1 MELTATSSALAL
13 RDKIPLRQ
21 WLLLFIGILIAS
33 AYLFPVYWMVVSALK
48 TSGEV
53 NAAIPS
59 LFPHEPTLNAFRWIF
74 ERENIARY
82 LGNSLLIAGGATALT
97 LLLATGAA
105 YALSRVRSV
114 WMDAVLVGV
123 MLSQVL
129 PPPLLVTPMFVI
141 FRQLDLVNT
150 YAAVI
155 LATTSKTL
163 PFAVI
168 MLRTTFA
175 QIPVEIE
182 EAARVDG
189 CSRLIAFLHV
199 TLPLARVGYIVVGSL
214 VFLLAYGEFV
224 YAVSLMNKQS
234 MQPATVGLYGFVGA
248 DYSDWGNA
256 MAFATVMVLPVL
268 LIFVALQKRIVSG
281 LTSGALK

>member
-1 MELTATSSALAL
+1 MKNAVRIPQ
-13 RDKIPLRQ
+13 RDSIPLRQ
-21 WLLLFIGILIAS
+21 WVLLAIGLLIAAS
-33 AYLFPVYWMVVSALK
+33 YLFPVYWMVVSALK
-48 TSGEV
+48 TSNEV
-53 NAAIPS
+53 NAAIPT

-74 ERENIARY
+74 EREKIGRY
-82 LGNSLLIAGGATALT
+82 LANSFLIAGGSTALT
-97 LLLATGAA
+97 LLLATGSA
-105 YALSRVRSV
+105 YALSRVRSI

-141 FRQLDLVNT
+141 LRQLDLVNT
-150 YAAVI
+150 YIAVI

-175 QIPVEIE
+175 QIPIEIE

-189 CSRLIAFLHV
+189 SSRLMAFLQV

-214 VFLLAYGEFV
+214 VFLQAYGEFV
-224 YAVSLMNKQS
+224 YPMSLMNKQA

-256 MAFATVMVLPVL
+256 MAFASVMVLPVL
-268 LIFVALQKRIVSG
+268 LIFIALQKKIVSG
-281 LTSGALK
+281 LTAGALM

>member
-1 MELTATSSALAL
+1 MLQTPSLTQ
-13 RDKIPLRQ
+13 RDPVPLRQ
-21 WLLLFIGILIAS
+21 WLLLCIGLLIA
-33 AYLFPVYWMVVSALK
+33 AFYLFPVYWMVVSALK
-48 TSGEV
+48 TADEV
-53 NAAIPS
+53 NAATPTM
-59 LFPHEPTLNAFRWIF
+59 FPHEPTLNAFRWIF
-74 ERENIARY
+74 ERENVGRY
-82 LGNSLLIAGGATALT
+82 LANSFLIAGSTTVLT

-105 YALSRVRSV
+105 YALSRVRSI

-150 YAAVI
+150 YTAVI

-175 QIPVEIE
+175 QIPIEIE

-189 CSRLIAFLHV
+189 CSRLMAFLRV

-224 YAVSLMNKQS
+224 YPVSLMNKQAL
-234 MQPATVGLYGFVGA
+234 QPATVGLYGFVGA

-268 LIFVALQKRIVSG
+268 IIFVALQKRIVSG

>member
-1 MELTATSSALAL
+1 MAQTPSLTP
-13 RDKIPLRQ
+13 RDPVPLRQ
-21 WLLLFIGILIAS
+21 WLLLCIGLLIA
-33 AYLFPVYWMVVSALK
+33 AFYLFPVYWMMVSALK
-48 TSGEV
+48 TAEEV
-53 NAAIPS
+53 NAATPTM
-59 LFPHEPTLNAFRWIF
+59 FPHDPTLNAFRWIF
-74 ERENIARY
+74 ERENVGRY
-82 LGNSLLIAGGATALT
+82 LANSFLIAGSTTVLT
-97 LLLATGAA
+97 LLLATGSA
-105 YALSRVRSV
+105 YALSRVRSI

-150 YAAVI
+150 YTAVI

-175 QIPVEIE
+175 QIPIEIE

-189 CSRLIAFLHV
+189 CSRLMAFLRV

-224 YAVSLMNKQS
+224 YPVSLMNKQAL
-234 MQPATVGLYGFVGA
+234 QPATVGLYGFVGA

-268 LIFVALQKRIVSG
+268 IIFVALQKRIVSG

>member
-1 MELTATSSALAL
+1 MFNNLPSLVI
-13 RDKIPLRQ
+13 RDPVPIRQ
-21 WLLLFIGILIAS
+21 WVLLAIGLVIAS
-33 AYLFPVYWMVVSALK
+33 FYLFPVYWMLVSALK
-48 TSGEV
+48 TADEV

-59 LFPHEPTLNAFRWIF
+59 MFPKEPTLNAFRWIF
-74 ERENIARY
+74 ERENVGRY
-82 LGNSLLIAGGATALT
+82 LANSFFIAGTTTLLT
-97 LLLATGAA
+97 LLLSTGAA
-105 YALSRVRSV
+105 YTLSRIRSK
-114 WMDAVLVGV
+114 WMDAILIFV
-123 MLSQVL
+123 MLTQVL

-150 YAAVI
+150 YTAVI

-163 PFAVI
+163 PFAII

-189 CSRLIAFLHV
+189 CSRLIAFIKI
-199 TLPLARVGYIVVGSL
+199 TMPLARVGYIVVGSL

-224 YAVSLMNKQS
+224 YPVSLMNKQS
-234 MQPATVGLYGFVGA
+234 LQPATVGLFGFVGA

-256 MAFATVMVLPVL
+256 MAFASVMVLPVL
-268 LIFVALQKRIVSG
+268 IIFVALQKHIVSG

>member
-1 MELTATSSALAL
+1 
-13 RDKIPLRQ
+13 
-21 WLLLFIGILIAS
+21 
-33 AYLFPVYWMVVSALK
+33 MVVSALK

-53 NAAIPS
+53 NAAIPTM
-59 LFPHEPTLNAFRWIF
+59 FPHEPTLDAFRWIF
-74 ERENIARY
+74 ERENVGRY
-82 LGNSLLIAGGATALT
+82 LANSFLIAGATTALT

-105 YALSRVRSV
+105 YALSRVRSI

-129 PPPLLVTPMFVI
+129 PPPLLATPMFVI

-150 YAAVI
+150 YTAVI

-175 QIPVEIE
+175 QIPIEIE

-189 CSRLIAFLHV
+189 CSRLIAFLRV
-199 TLPLARVGYIVVGSL
+199 TLPLARVGYIVVGAL

-224 YAVSLMNKQS
+224 YPVSLMNKQA

-268 LIFVALQKRIVSG
+268 IIFVALQKRIVSG
-281 LTSGALK
+281 MTSGALK

>member
-1 MELTATSSALAL
+1 MKNMDSISQM
-13 RDKIPLRQ
+13 DPIPLRQ
-21 WLLLFIGILIAS
+21 WLLMGFGLLIALS
-33 AYLFPVYWMVVSALK
+33 YLFPFYWMVVSALK
-48 TSGEV
+48 TASEV
-53 NAAIPS
+53 NAVTPTM
-59 LFPHEPTLNAFRWIF
+59 FPHDPTLNAFRWIF
-74 ERENIARY
+74 ERENIGRY
-82 LGNSLLIAGGATALT
+82 LANSFLISGGSTALT
-97 LLLATGAA
+97 LLLATGTA
-105 YALSRVRSV
+105 YALSRVRSI

-123 MLSQVL
+123 MMSQVL

-175 QIPVEIE
+175 QIPIEIE

-189 CSRLIAFLHV
+189 CSRVMAFLRV

-214 VFLLAYGEFV
+214 VFLQAYGEFV
-224 YAVSLMNKQS
+224 YPVSLMNKQA

-268 LIFVALQKRIVSG
+268 VIFVALQKRIVSG

>member
-1 MELTATSSALAL
+1 MEKILAITK
-13 RDKIPLRQ
+13 RDPIPLRQ
-21 WLLLFIGILIAS
+21 WLLLGLGLLIAS
-33 AYLFPVYWMVVSALK
+33 TYLFPVYWMVVSALK
-48 TSGEV
+48 TAGEV
-53 NAAIPS
+53 NAATPT
-59 LFPHEPTLNAFRWIF
+59 LFPHEPTLAAFRWIF
-74 ERENIARY
+74 ERENVGRY
-82 LGNSLLIAGGATALT
+82 LANSFLIAGGATTLT
-97 LLLATGAA
+97 LLLATGSA
-105 YALSRVRSV
+105 YALSRVRSI

-141 FRQLDLVNT
+141 LRQLDLVNT
-150 YAAVI
+150 YSAVI

-175 QIPVEIE
+175 QIPIEIE

-189 CSRLIAFLHV
+189 CSRLMAFLRV

-214 VFLLAYGEFV
+214 VFLQAYGEFV
-224 YAVSLMNKQS
+224 YPVSLMNKQS

-268 LIFVALQKRIVSG
+268 IIFVALQKRIVSG

>member
-1 MELTATSSALAL
+1 MALTHSLT
-13 RDKIPLRQ
+13 RGEPVPMRQ
-21 WLLLFIGILIAS
+21 WLLMAIGILIAV

-53 NAAIPS
+53 NAAVPT
-59 LFPHEPTLNAFRWIF
+59 LFPHEPTLKAFRWIF

-82 LGNSLLIAGGATALT
+82 LGNSLIIAGGATVLT

-114 WMDAVLVGV
+114 WMDAVLVGI

-150 YAAVI
+150 YSAVI
-155 LATTSKTL
+155 LATASKTL

-175 QIPVEIE
+175 QIPIEIE

-189 CSRLIAFLHV
+189 CSRLIAFLRV

-224 YAVSLMNKQS
+224 YAISLMNKQS

-268 LIFVALQKRIVSG
+268 IIFVALQKRIVSG

>member
-1 MELTATSSALAL
+1 MDRALSLTPRDAL
-13 RDKIPLRQ
+13 PLRQ
-21 WLLLFIGILIAS
+21 WTLLCIGMLIAA

-53 NAAIPS
+53 NAAIPTM
-59 LFPHEPTLNAFRWIF
+59 FPHEPTLNAFRWIF

-82 LGNSLLIAGGATALT
+82 LGNSFIIAGGATALT
-97 LLLATGAA
+97 LLLATGAS
-105 YALSRVRSV
+105 YALSRVRSI

-150 YAAVI
+150 YTAVV
-155 LATTSKTL
+155 LATTTKTL
-163 PFAVI
+163 PFAII

-182 EAARVDG
+182 EAGRVDG
-189 CSRLIAFLHV
+189 CSRLMAFLRL
-199 TLPLARVGYIVVGSL
+199 TLPLARVGYIVVGTL
-214 VFLLAYGEFV
+214 VFVLAYGEFV

-234 MQPATVGLYGFVGA
+234 IQPATVGLYGFVGA

-268 LIFVALQKRIVSG
+268 VIFVALQKRIVSG

>member
-1 MELTATSSALAL
+1 MAPGRSVVIRPWLLTA
-13 RDKIPLRQ
+13 
-21 WLLLFIGILIAS
+21 IGAVIA
-33 AYLFPVYWMVVSALK
+33 AFYLFPVYWMVVSALK
-48 TSGEV
+48 TSNEV
-53 NAAIPS
+53 NAAIPT
-59 LFPHEPTLNAFRWIF
+59 LWPHEATLAAFRWIF
-74 ERENIARY
+74 ERENVARY
-82 LGNSLLIAGGATALT
+82 LSNSLIISTGTTALT

-105 YALSRVRSV
+105 YALSRVRSM
-114 WMDAVLVGV
+114 WMDAVLIGV

-150 YAAVI
+150 YTAVI

-175 QIPVEIE
+175 QIPIEIE

-189 CSRLIAFLHV
+189 ASRLSAFTRV
-199 TLPLARVGYIVVGSL
+199 TLPLARVGYIVVGTL

-224 YAVSLMNKQS
+224 YPVSLMNRQS
-234 MQPATVGLYGFVGA
+234 LQPATVGLYGFVGA
-248 DYSDWGNA
+248 DYSDWGYA
-256 MAFATVMVLPVL
+256 MAFASVMVLPVL
-268 LIFVALQKRIVSG
+268 AVFVALQKRIVSG
-281 LTSGALK
+281 LTAGALK

>member
-1 MELTATSSALAL
+1 MAQILSLTR
-13 RDKIPLRQ
+13 RDPVPLRQ
-21 WLLLFIGILIAS
+21 WLLLGIGILIAA

-48 TSGEV
+48 TSGEL
-53 NAAIPS
+53 NAAVPT
-59 LFPHEPTLNAFRWIF
+59 LFPHEPSLNAFRWII

-82 LGNSLLIAGGATALT
+82 LGNSLLIAGAATALT

-105 YALSRVRSV
+105 YALSRVRSI

-150 YAAVI
+150 YTAVI

-175 QIPVEIE
+175 QIPIEIE

-189 CSRLIAFLHV
+189 CSRLIAFLRV

-256 MAFATVMVLPVL
+256 MAFATVIVLPVL
-268 LIFVALQKRIVSG
+268 IIFVALQKRIVSG

>member
-1 MELTATSSALAL
+1 
-13 RDKIPLRQ
+13 
-21 WLLLFIGILIAS
+21 
-33 AYLFPVYWMVVSALK
+33 
-48 TSGEV
+48 
-53 NAAIPS
+53 
-59 LFPHEPTLNAFRWIF
+59 
-74 ERENIARY
+74 
-82 LGNSLLIAGGATALT
+82 
-97 LLLATGAA
+97 
-105 YALSRVRSV
+105 
-114 WMDAVLVGV
+114 MDAVLVAV

-150 YAAVI
+150 YTAVI

-175 QIPVEIE
+175 QIPIEIE

-189 CSRLIAFLHV
+189 CSRLMAFIKV
-199 TLPLARVGYIVVGSL
+199 TLPLAHVGYIVVGSL
-214 VFLLAYGEFV
+214 VFLQAYGEFV
-224 YAVSLMNKQS
+224 YPVSLMNKQS

-268 LIFVALQKRIVSG
+268 IIFVALQKRIVSG

>member
-1 MELTATSSALAL
+1 MALTHSLT
-13 RDKIPLRQ
+13 RGEPVPLRQ
-21 WLLLFIGILIAS
+21 WLLMAIGILIAV
-33 AYLFPVYWMVVSALK
+33 AYLFPVYWMVVSARK

-53 NAAIPS
+53 NAAVPT
-59 LFPHEPTLNAFRWIF
+59 LFPHEPTLKAFRWIF

-82 LGNSLLIAGGATALT
+82 LGNSLIIAGGATVLT

-114 WMDAVLVGV
+114 WMDAVLVGI

-150 YAAVI
+150 YSAVI
-155 LATTSKTL
+155 LATASKTL

-175 QIPVEIE
+175 QIPIEIE

-189 CSRLIAFLHV
+189 CSRLIAFLRV

-224 YAVSLMNKQS
+224 YAISLMNKQS

-268 LIFVALQKRIVSG
+268 IIFVALQKRIVSG

>member
-1 MELTATSSALAL
+1 
-13 RDKIPLRQ
+13 
-21 WLLLFIGILIAS
+21 
-33 AYLFPVYWMVVSALK
+33 LK
-48 TSGEV
+48 TSNEV
-53 NAAIPS
+53 NAAIPT
-59 LFPHEPTLNAFRWIF
+59 LWPAEPTLAAFRWIF
-74 ERENIARY
+74 ERENVGRY
-82 LGNSLLIAGGATALT
+82 LSNSLVISVGTTALT

-105 YALSRVRSV
+105 YALARVRSL
-114 WMDAVLVGV
+114 WMDAVLIGV

-168 MLRTTFA
+168 MLRTSFA
-175 QIPVEIE
+175 QIPIEIE

-189 CSRLIAFLHV
+189 ASRLTAFLRV
-199 TLPLARVGYIVVGSL
+199 TLPLARVGYIVVGTL

-224 YAVSLMNKQS
+224 YPVSLMNKQAL
-234 MQPATVGLYGFVGA
+234 QPATVGLYGFVGA
-248 DYSDWGNA
+248 DYSDWGYA
-256 MAFATVMVLPVL
+256 MAFASVMVLPVL
-268 LIFVALQKRIVSG
+268 VVFIALQKHIVSG
-281 LTSGALK
+281 LTAGALK

>member
-1 MELTATSSALAL
+1 MTRE
-13 RDKIPLRQ
+13 RDIAWRP
-21 WLLLFIGILIAS
+21 WLLTGLGALIALF
-33 AYLFPVYWMVVSALK
+33 YLFPVYWMVSSALK
-48 TSGEV
+48 TSQEV
-53 NAAIPS
+53 NAAIPT
-59 LFPHEPTLNAFRWIF
+59 LWPNEPTLDAFRWIF
-74 ERENIARY
+74 ERENVARY
-82 LGNSLLIAGGATALT
+82 LSNSLIVSAGTTTLT

-105 YALSRVRSV
+105 YALSRVRSL
-114 WMDAVLVGV
+114 WMDAVLIGV

-150 YAAVI
+150 YTAVI

-175 QIPVEIE
+175 QIPIEIE

-189 CSRLIAFLHV
+189 ASRLSAFLRV
-199 TLPLARVGYIVVGSL
+199 TLPLARVGYVVVGTL

-224 YAVSLMNKQS
+224 YPVSLMNKQAL
-234 MQPATVGLYGFVGA
+234 QPATVGLYGFVGA
-248 DYSDWGNA
+248 DYSDWGYA
-256 MAFATVMVLPVL
+256 MAFASVMVLPVL
-268 LIFVALQKRIVSG
+268 AVFVGLQKHIVSG
-281 LTSGALK
+281 LTAGALK

>member
-1 MELTATSSALAL
+1 MAATTSPAL
-13 RDKIPLRQ
+13 RDPVPLRQ
-21 WLLLFIGILIAS
+21 WVLLAIGVLIA
-33 AYLFPVYWMVVSALK
+33 AVYLFPVYWMVVSALK
-48 TSGEV
+48 SAGEV
-53 NAAIPS
+53 NAVTPT
-59 LFPHEPTLNAFRWIF
+59 LFPREPTLNAFRWIF
-74 ERENIARY
+74 EREKVGRY
-82 LGNSLLIAGGATALT
+82 LANSFWIASGTTLLT

-105 YALSRVRSV
+105 YALSRVRSI

-150 YAAVI
+150 YTAVI

-175 QIPVEIE
+175 QIPIEIE

-189 CSRLIAFLHV
+189 CSRLVAFVRV

-224 YAVSLMNKQS
+224 YPVSLMNKQS
-234 MQPATVGLYGFVGA
+234 LQPATVGLYGFVGA

-256 MAFATVMVLPVL
+256 MAFASVMVLPVL
-268 LIFVALQKRIVSG
+268 IIFVALQKRIVSG

>member
-1 MELTATSSALAL
+1 MAQILPLTRGDPIT
-13 RDKIPLRQ
+13 LRQ
-21 WLLLFIGILIAS
+21 WLLLGIGLLIAA

-53 NAAIPS
+53 NAAIPTM
-59 LFPHEPTLNAFRWIF
+59 FPHEPTLDAFRWIF
-74 ERENIARY
+74 ERENVGRY
-82 LGNSLLIAGGATALT
+82 LANSFLIASATTALT

-105 YALSRVRSV
+105 YALSRVRSI

-150 YAAVI
+150 YTAVI

-175 QIPVEIE
+175 QIPIEIE

-189 CSRLIAFLHV
+189 CSRLIAFLRV
-199 TLPLARVGYIVVGSL
+199 TLPLARVGYIVVGAL

-224 YAVSLMNKQS
+224 YPVSLMNKQA

-268 LIFVALQKRIVSG
+268 IIFVALQKRIVSG
-281 LTSGALK
+281 MTSGALK

>member
-1 MELTATSSALAL
+1 MPLA
-13 RDKIPLRQ
+13 RVAISRRQ
-21 WLLLFIGILIAS
+21 WVMMAIAFLIAS
-33 AYLFPVYWMVVSALK
+33 VYLFPVYWMVVSALK
-48 TSGEV
+48 NSVEA
-53 NAAIPS
+53 NAAVPS
-59 LFPHEPTLNAFRWIF
+59 LFPNEPTLAAFRWIF

-82 LGNSLLIAGGATALT
+82 LGNSLIIACGATALT

-105 YALSRVRSV
+105 YALSRVRSLA
-114 WMDAVLVGV
+114 MDAVLVMV

-129 PPPLLVTPMFVI
+129 PPALLVTPMFVI

-150 YAAVI
+150 YTAVI

-168 MLRTTFA
+168 MLRTAFA
-175 QIPVEIE
+175 QIPTEIE
-182 EAARVDG
+182 EAARIDG
-189 CSRLIAFLHV
+189 CSRLMAFLRV
-199 TLPLARVGYIVVGSL
+199 TLPLARSGYIVVGAL

-224 YAVSLMNKQS
+224 YPISLMNKRD

-248 DYSDWGNA
+248 DYSDWSYA
-256 MAFATVMVLPVL
+256 MAFATVMVAPVL
-268 LIFVALQKRIVSG
+268 LIFIALQKRIVSG

>member
-1 MELTATSSALAL
+1 MKNIVS
-13 RDKIPLRQ
+13 IPQLDPVPMRQ
-21 WLLLFIGILIAS
+21 WLLLGFGLLIAS
-33 AYLFPVYWMVVSALK
+33 SYLFPVYWMVVSALK
-48 TSGEV
+48 TASEV
-53 NAAIPS
+53 NAATPTM
-59 LFPHEPTLNAFRWIF
+59 FPHEPTLNAFRWIF
-74 ERENIARY
+74 ERENIGRY
-82 LGNSLLIAGGATALT
+82 LANSFLISGGATALT

-105 YALSRVRSV
+105 YALSRVRSI

-150 YAAVI
+150 YTAVI

-175 QIPVEIE
+175 QIPIEIE

-189 CSRLIAFLHV
+189 SSRLMAFLRV

-214 VFLLAYGEFV
+214 VFLQAYGEFV
-224 YAVSLMNKQS
+224 YPVSLMNKQS

-268 LIFVALQKRIVSG
+268 IIFVALQKRIVSG

>member
-1 MELTATSSALAL
+1 MKKIVSISQ
-13 RDKIPLRQ
+13 RDPIPMRQ
-21 WLLLFIGILIAS
+21 WLLLGFALLVAS
-33 AYLFPVYWMVVSALK
+33 SYLFPVYWMVVSALK
-48 TSGEV
+48 TASEV
-53 NAAIPS
+53 NAATPTM
-59 LFPHEPTLNAFRWIF
+59 FPHEPTLNAFRWIF
-74 ERENIARY
+74 ERENVGRY
-82 LGNSLLIAGGATALT
+82 LANSFLISAGSTALT

-105 YALSRVRSV
+105 YALSRVRSI

-175 QIPVEIE
+175 QIPIEIE

-189 CSRLIAFLHV
+189 CSRLMAFLRV

-214 VFLLAYGEFV
+214 VFLQAYGEFV
-224 YAVSLMNKQS
+224 YPVSLMNKQS

-268 LIFVALQKRIVSG
+268 IIFVALQKRIVSG
-281 LTSGALK
+281 LTAGALK

>member
-1 MELTATSSALAL
+1 MKNIVSISQI
-13 RDKIPLRQ
+13 DPIPMRQ
-21 WLLLFIGILIAS
+21 WLLMGFGLLIALS
-33 AYLFPVYWMVVSALK
+33 YLFPFYWMVVSALK
-48 TSGEV
+48 TASEV
-53 NAAIPS
+53 NAVTPTM
-59 LFPHEPTLNAFRWIF
+59 FPHEPTLNAFRWIF
-74 ERENIARY
+74 ERENIGRY
-82 LGNSLLIAGGATALT
+82 LANSFLISGGSTALT

-105 YALSRVRSV
+105 YALSRVRSI

-175 QIPVEIE
+175 QIPIEIE

-189 CSRLIAFLHV
+189 CSRLMAFLQV

-214 VFLLAYGEFV
+214 VFLQAYGEFV
-224 YAVSLMNKQS
+224 YPVSLMNKQS

-268 LIFVALQKRIVSG
+268 IIFVALQKRIVSG
-281 LTSGALK
+281 LTAGALK

>member
-1 MELTATSSALAL
+1 MAARWIRATSSRSGRTACRSRCSTSAPARRSRRRCWRSCSSL
-13 RDKIPLRQ
+13 RCCTCAACARKRVCEADMDKTLSLTPRDPIALRQ
-21 WLLLFIGILIAS
+21 WLLLGIGMLIAA

-53 NAAIPS
+53 NAAIPTM
-59 LFPHEPTLNAFRWIF
+59 FPHEPTLNAFRWIF

-82 LGNSLLIAGGATALT
+82 LGNSFIIAGGATALT
-97 LLLATGAA
+97 LLLATGAS
-105 YALSRVRSV
+105 YALSRVRSI

-150 YAAVI
+150 YTAVI

-163 PFAVI
+163 PFAII

-175 QIPVEIE
+175 QIPIEIE

-189 CSRLIAFLHV
+189 CSRLMAFLRV
-199 TLPLARVGYIVVGSL
+199 TLPLARVGYIVVGTL
-214 VFLLAYGEFV
+214 VFVLAYGEF
-224 YAVSLMNKQS
+224 
-234 MQPATVGLYGFVGA
+234 
-248 DYSDWGNA
+248 
-256 MAFATVMVLPVL
+256 
-268 LIFVALQKRIVSG
+268 
-281 LTSGALK
+281 